1 MGFTVSD
8 IYSEITSS
16 DGVGN
21 CNEAQVFSYLTDAL
35 KLISDKAHYDFKL
48 GTLDITVCDAC
59 VTLPDF
65 VTTVLSVTTCGQPT
79 YLRDSWYGFHLNG
92 VGHEKWTDCGYT
104 DELGQ
109 FCTFRDPVAA
119 SQLVAVVEETSD
131 NNKQIR
137 VFGWDINGERIYSDG
152 PNGTRDDGFLVPTIA
167 GYPLP
172 NPNVPLIA
180 RVDRISL
187 QLPRKGVVRL
197 VAVDP
202 ANTDSATNKILLGVY
217 EPTTAYPSYRRIR
230 LGSKNSW
237 ARIKYR
243 KKDAIIRSQNDWI
256 DVDNKLAIL
265 LACQAVKHYRQGR
278 VEIGDST
285 VAKATQMLS
294 DGQNVKQTPTGVGPQ
309 IVVSTEWTA
318 DTINGYGCGWYGGG
332 GRW

>member
-8 IYSEITSS
+8 IIAEVKSS

-21 CNEAQVFSYLTDAL
+21 CDNTQVFSYLTDAL
-35 KLISDKAHYDFKL
+35 KLISDKAQYDFTL

-59 VTLPDF
+59 ATLPDF
-65 VTTVLSVTTCGQPT
+65 VKTVLSVTTCGQPT
-79 YLRDSWYGFHLNG
+79 YLRDNWYQFHING
-92 VGHEKWTDCGYT
+92 MGSQRWTDCGYT
-104 DELGQ
+104 DELGS

-131 NNKQIR
+131 NNKEVR

-152 PNGTRDDGFLVPTIA
+152 PNGTRLDGFLVPTIA

-180 RVDRISL
+180 RIDRISL
-187 QLPRKGVVRL
+187 QLPRKGVIRL

-202 ANTDSATNKILLGVY
+202 ANTDSSTNKVLIGVY
-217 EPTTAYPSYRRIR
+217 EPSLQYPSYRRIR
-230 LGSKNSW
+230 LGSRNSW

-243 KKDAIIRSQNDWI
+243 KQDAIIRSLNDWI
-256 DVDNKLAIL
+256 NCDTKLAIL
-265 LACQAVKHYRQGR
+265 LGCQAVKHLRQGR
-278 VEIGDST
+278 YDVGNAALDQ
-285 VAKATQMLS
+285 ATRMLS
-294 DGQNVKQTPTGVGPQ
+294 DSQNVLQTPSATGPQ
-309 IVVSTEWTA
+309 VVMATEWNN
-318 DTINGYGCGWYGGG
+318 DSINGYGCGGYGSW

>member
-8 IYSEITSS
+8 IIQEVKSS

-21 CNEAQVFSYLTDAL
+21 CDNTQVFSYLTDAL
-35 KLISDKAHYDFKL
+35 KLISDKAHYDFTL

-59 VTLPDF
+59 ATLPDF
-65 VTTVLSVTTCGQPT
+65 VKTVLSVTTCGQPT
-79 YLRDSWYGFHLNG
+79 YLRDSWYQFHING
-92 VGHEKWTDCGYT
+92 VGSERWTDCGYT

-131 NNKQIR
+131 NNKEVR

-152 PNGTRDDGFLVPTIA
+152 PNGTRLDGFLVPTIS

-172 NPNVPLIA
+172 NPNAPLIA
-180 RVDRISL
+180 RIDRISL
-187 QLPRKGVVRL
+187 QLPRKGMIRL

-202 ANTDSATNKILLGVY
+202 ANTDESTNKVLIGVY
-217 EPTTAYPSYRRIR
+217 EPTLQYPSYRRIR
-230 LGSKNSW
+230 IACHNSW

-243 KKDAIIRSQNDWI
+243 KQDAVIRSLNDWI

-265 LACQAVKHYRQGR
+265 LACQAVRHYRAGR
-278 VEIGDST
+278 WEPGD
-285 VAKATQMLS
+285 AAADRATKFLS
-294 DGQNVKQTPTGVGPQ
+294 DGQNVKQTPTGIGPQ
-309 IVVSTEWTA
+309 VIVSPSWNN
-318 DTINGYGCGWYGGG
+318 DSINGYGCGWGWGDWQ
-332 GRW
+332 R

>member
-35 KLISDKAHYDFKL
+35 KLLSDKAQYDFKL

-59 VTLPDF
+59 VTLPEF
-65 VTTVLSVTTCGQPT
+65 VMTVLSVTTCGQPT
-79 YLRDSWYGFHLNG
+79 YLRDNWYQFNLGG
-92 VGHEKWTDCGYT
+92 VGSERWTDCGYT

-119 SQLVAVVEETSD
+119 SQLVAVVDETSD
-131 NNKQIR
+131 NNKEIR

-152 PNGTRDDGFLVPTIA
+152 PNGTRADGFLVPTIA

-180 RVDRISL
+180 RIDRISL
-187 QLPRKGVVRL
+187 QLPRKGFVRL

-202 ANTDSATNKILLGVY
+202 ANSDNATNKVLIGSY
-217 EPTTAYPSYRRIR
+217 TPEISYPSYRRIR

-243 KKDAIIRSQNDWI
+243 KADAIIRSRSDWI

-265 LACQAVKHYRQGR
+265 LACQAVKHFRQSR
-278 VEIGDST
+278 YDIG
-285 VAKATQMLS
+285 AAALAQATQFLS
-294 DGQNVKQTPTGVGPQ
+294 DGQNVKQTPTGIGPS
-309 IVVSTEWTA
+309 IVVASEWSG
-318 DTINGYGCGWYGGG
+318 DTINGYGCGGYGAW

>member
-8 IYSEITSS
+8 IITEIKSS

-21 CNEAQVFSYLTDAL
+21 CDNTQVFSYLTDAL
-35 KLISDKAHYDFKL
+35 LLISNKAHYDFKL

-65 VTTVLSVTTCGQPT
+65 VKTVLSVTTCGEPT
-79 YLRDSWYGFHLNG
+79 YLRDSWYQFHQNG
-92 VGHEKWTDCGYT
+92 WGSQTWTNCGYT
-104 DELGQ
+104 DELGS

-119 SQLVAVVEETSD
+119 SQLVAVVDETSD
-131 NNKQIR
+131 NNKEVR
-137 VFGWDINGERIYSDG
+137 VFGWDINGERIWSDG
-152 PNGTRDDGFLVPTIA
+152 PNGTRLDGFLVPTIS

-187 QLPRKGVVRL
+187 QLPRKGMIRL

-202 ANTDSATNKILLGVY
+202 ANTDTATNKTLIGVY
-217 EPTTAYPSYRRIR
+217 EPTLQYPSYRRIR
-230 LGSKNSW
+230 LGAANAW

-243 KKDAIIRSQNDWI
+243 KQDATIRALTDWI

-265 LACQAVKHYRQGR
+265 LACQAVKHMRSGR
-278 VEIGDST
+278 YDVGN
-285 VAKATQMLS
+285 AALAQATMMLS
-294 DGQNVKQTPTGVGPQ
+294 DGQSVLQTPTAIGPQ
-309 IVVSTEWTA
+309 VSVALEWNN
-318 DTINGYGCGWYGGG
+318 DSINGYSCGDSW